1 MDLATGNDGKTMKIR
16 PFETNNQINMQGAAV
31 LQNDHVDSFFCSLP
45 LKNADSNLLKNH
57 STEPLVGQTSASII
71 SGASWTPDWGEWGH
85 GYGPW
90 LYHVEHG
97 EPPTKRGAGLDFA
110 LLNSTM

>member
-45 LKNADSNLLKNH
+45 LKNAEQPLEKSVLSH
-57 STEPLVGQTSASII
+57 SWDKHLHRSSQERPGRVRGTAATR
-71 SGASWTPDWGEWGH
+71 
-85 GYGPW
+85 GP
-90 LYHVEHG
+90 
-97 EPPTKRGAGLDFA
+97 
-110 LLNSTM
+110 